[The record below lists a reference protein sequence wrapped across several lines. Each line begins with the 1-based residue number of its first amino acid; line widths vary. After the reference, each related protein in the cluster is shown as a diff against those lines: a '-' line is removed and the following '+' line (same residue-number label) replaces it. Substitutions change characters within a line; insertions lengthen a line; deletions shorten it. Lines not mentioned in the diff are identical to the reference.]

1 MRNIKEI
8 RAEISSVR
16 AEYEAKVASL
26 LAEIEV
32 VQKKRGFV
40 STKKI
45 DYSGD
50 HVPSG
55 DTLDHNGSFRHY

>member
-40 STKKI
+40 SAKKI

-55 DTLDHNGSFRHY
+55 DRLDHNGSFRHY